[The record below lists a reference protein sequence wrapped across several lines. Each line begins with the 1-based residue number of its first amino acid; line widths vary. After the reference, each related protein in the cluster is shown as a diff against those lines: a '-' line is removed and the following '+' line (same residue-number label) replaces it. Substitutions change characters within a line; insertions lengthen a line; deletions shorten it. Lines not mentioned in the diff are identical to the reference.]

1 MLMQTQNCTFSDPLT
16 AMGSTPS
23 APNQSFQFS
32 KMLCNGTTTDNSATS
47 SPISIP
53 QHFQNATTV
62 STSTDLAFLPYMTAG
77 DVIVVGF
84 LILYTS
90 ILSMYAIGKGLGQ
103 ITRGKKYLQY
113 GGGDV
118 EIRNDL

>member
-1 MLMQTQNCTFSDPLT
+1 MLLQTQKCIFSDPRD
-16 AMGSTPS
+16 AMGN
-23 APNQSFQFS
+23 APTGKDNFQF
-32 KMLCNGTTTDNSATS
+32 KEMNCTATTTDSSATTT
-47 SPISIP
+47 IEIIP

-62 STSTDLAFLPYMTAG
+62 ATSTDVAFLPFFTAG
-77 DVIVVGF
+77 DVVMIAF